1 MLFLWQSQAD
11 SSATAPIVERPR
23 RLSVSMNS
31 QNLRILIKQ
40 VAVEL
45 PLGVPPVATPCRFSL
60 TLETDIAGPFLDDTD
75 DLEITIDYSRIVR
88 HILHVLPGLGPFTDA
103 ATAADA
109 VLAYVV
115 GFDERITGQHLHMVA
130 GALEVEREWRRGS

>member
-1 MLFLWQSQAD
+1 MD
-11 SSATAPIVERPR
+11 
-23 RLSVSMNS
+23 N

-60 TLETDIAGPFLDDTD
+60 TLETDIAGPFLGDTD

-88 HILHVLPGLGPFTDA
+88 HILHVLPGSGPFVDA
-103 ATAADA
+103 ATVADT

-115 GFDERITGQHLHMVA
+115 GFDRRIIGQRLRMIA
-130 GALEVEREWRRGS
+130 GNIELEREWRR